1 MYSLVPLLSL
11 FVFLVSFFLGS
22 FCTFDSFLC
31 LLWEL
36 VVPFVF
42 ICFLSLVCLLPLL
55 PVFSQSGS
63 QCGFLVSSCFVL
75 IVTCPV
81 SITFSCLL
89 SRQLDHVQ
97 PCFPG
102 VSPLHLFPLYKLSA
116 FPSVSCRDFSYPPRL
131 CACHLLNISQFS
143 FLMSSLVS
151 IFGNSAKKL
160 HFSLVLPVSL
170 HLGSQLWLLHTVTWQ
185 LYLYDILFLIA

>member
-11 FVFLVSFFLGS
+11 FVFLVSFLLGS

-42 ICFLSLVCLLPLL
+42 ICFLSLVCVSSLCSL
-55 PVFSQSGS
+55 
-63 QCGFLVSSCFVL
+63 FLVSLGLSVGVSCL

>member
-1 MYSLVPLLSL
+1 M
-11 FVFLVSFFLGS
+11 
-22 FCTFDSFLC
+22 
-31 LLWEL
+31 
-36 VVPFVF
+36 
-42 ICFLSLVCLLPLL
+42 
-55 PVFSQSGS
+55 
-63 QCGFLVSSCFVL
+63 SSCFVL

-151 IFGNSAKKL
+151 IFGNSAKKATFQFSFACESTFGFSTL
-160 HFSLVLPVSL
+160 AASHSYMTVVFIRHFVFDS
-170 HLGSQLWLLHTVTWQ
+170 
-185 LYLYDILFLIA
+185 IE